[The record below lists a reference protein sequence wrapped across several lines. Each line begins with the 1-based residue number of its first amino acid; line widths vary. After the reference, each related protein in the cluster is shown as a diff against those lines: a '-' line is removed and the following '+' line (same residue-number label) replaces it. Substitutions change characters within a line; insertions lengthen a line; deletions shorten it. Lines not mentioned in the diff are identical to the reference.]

1 MFAKLS
7 NFCRCEIAT
16 SLVHSSP
23 ALSLSRLRNQIQT
36 RYLLRNGR
44 RTLLDTIREFGQ
56 SGAIL
61 LLGIAVGAAWI
72 AAIVS
77 PNTSY
82 DRLKDGAADGHV
94 RTLLKSASDPIAVML
109 LVAGALAILG
119 GALVAG
125 IMALVSAL
133 GFFINRWLLPD
144 AATTRSRDDAG
155 GKTQRVLAVSM
166 TLIFML
172 VAAIGAILAVFG
184 V

>member
-1 MFAKLS
+1 M
-7 NFCRCEIAT
+7 
-16 SLVHSSP
+16 
-23 ALSLSRLRNQIQT
+23 
-36 RYLLRNGR
+36 
-44 RTLLDTIREFGQ
+44 LDAIREFGQ

-61 LLGIAVGAAWI
+61 LLGVAVGAAWI

-125 IMALVSAL
+125 IMALIAAL

-144 AATTRSRDDAG
+144 AAASKSKDDTG

-166 TLIFML
+166 TLIFTL
-172 VAAIGAILAVFG
+172 VAAIGAVLAVFG